1 MDKFFEEEN
10 SKRVEQISKDSSLYK
25 NDTKKTDG
33 ELSRE
38 EERKGLDEGQIA
50 RHRRMQSEMI
60 EQPGTMMVEIT
71 NSSARANERAR
82 IDLDDQDEH
91 AVHHSDV
98 KPKAMPQSHTSMATN
113 SKKISALRHQSPV
126 MSNRSKYLPTFF
138 NRSDM
143 AQTNR
148 SYPSF
153 ITRQLYCRPA
163 HKGEPK

>member
-1 MDKFFEEEN
+1 MDKFFDEEN

-25 NDTKKTDG
+25 NETKKTD
-33 ELSRE
+33 EDVSTV
-38 EERKGLDEGQIA
+38 EERKGLDEGQITK
-50 RHRRMQSEMI
+50 HRRMQSEMI

-82 IDLDDQDEH
+82 IDLDDENEH

-126 MSNRSKYLPTFF
+126 VSNRSK
-138 NRSDM
+138 
-143 AQTNR
+143 
-148 SYPSF
+148 
-153 ITRQLYCRPA
+153 
-163 HKGEPK
+163 